1 MIRPFK
7 KLCVYVLEILLH
19 VTQYIA
25 RVLCL
30 VGDSTIH
37 NVLGCAPMSNKLL
50 NNAQASN
57 MSQQAL
63 QLSSKQQH
71 DRTSAIITTKL
82 IIQETNRR
90 KFSCTMATQLA

>member
-19 VTQYIA
+19 DTQYIA

-30 VGDSTIH
+30 VGDTTIH
-37 NVLGCAPMSNKLL
+37 NVLGCAPTSYTLL
-50 NNAQASN
+50 NSAQASN
-57 MSQQAL
+57 MSRQAL
-63 QLSSKQQH
+63 QLSSKQH
-71 DRTSAIITTKL
+71 DRTSTIITTKL

-90 KFSCTMATQLA
+90 KFSCTIAT